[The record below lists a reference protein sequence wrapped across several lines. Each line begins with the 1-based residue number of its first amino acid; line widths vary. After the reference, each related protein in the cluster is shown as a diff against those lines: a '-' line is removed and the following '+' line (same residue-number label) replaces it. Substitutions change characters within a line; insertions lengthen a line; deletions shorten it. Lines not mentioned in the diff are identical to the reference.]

1 MARSDGG
8 SVADDGER
16 ERGFTTLDGQRVVP
30 REGLAIGRRTAA
42 LLAGLAVLA
51 VALAYD
57 LLVAGGDP
65 LVAGWDPVAIDWLF
79 LPALYALVLYV
90 VVPLVTRPARARAH
104 WEQLRHNRLAT
115 ASFVYVVGFVLV
127 GTLGPV
133 VVGLPT
139 SDLARSH
146 LPPAF
151 LTTPAAFVTDCAGPV
166 VEGACRGTLEHP
178 LGTNIYGQ
186 SLVALLVAGA
196 RVALQV
202 VVVTGALVVPIAVA
216 VGVLAGYYGG
226 RIDDLLM
233 RYVDIQ
239 RSVPAFLVYLILI
252 FVFGRSLFMLVVV
265 FGLFNWGGVARLVR
279 ADVRQVTEQKFFLA
293 AENAGAGDLQL
304 VRNHVVP
311 NVSGTVLAATTRM
324 VSTLILIEAA
334 LAYLNLNDM
343 NVPSWGESIAAGFQ
357 APFPEMWWMSTL
369 PALALT
375 ITVVAFSVL
384 GNALADVLDPRQ
396 TGDA

>member
-1 MARSDGG
+1 MGRSDRG
-8 SVADDGER
+8 SVADEGEP
-16 ERGFTTLDGQRVVP
+16 ERGFTTIDGQRIVP

-51 VALAYD
+51 VALASD
-57 LLVAGGDP
+57 LLWIGDGP
-65 LVAGWDPVAIDWLF
+65 LVLGWDPVAIDWLF
-79 LPALYALVLYV
+79 LPALYAFVLYV
-90 VVPLVTRPARARAH
+90 VVPLVTRPARTRTY
-104 WEQLRHNRLAT
+104 WKQLRHNRLAT
-115 ASFVYVVGFVLV
+115 ASLVYVVGFVLV
-127 GTLGPV
+127 GALGPV

-139 SDLARSH
+139 ADLTRSH

-151 LTTPAAFVTDCAGPV
+151 LSTPAAFVTECAGPV
-166 VEGACRGTLEHP
+166 VEGACRGTLEYP

-186 SLVALLVAGA
+186 SMVAILVAGA

-202 VVVTGALVVPIAVA
+202 VVVTGAMVVPIAVA
-216 VGVLAGYYGG
+216 VGVVAGYYGG
-226 RIDDLLM
+226 RIDQLLM

-252 FVFGRSLFMLVVV
+252 FVFGRSLFLLVVV

-279 ADVRQVTEQKFFLA
+279 ADARQVREEKFFLA
-293 AENAGAGDLQL
+293 AENAGASDLQL
-304 VRNHVVP
+304 VRDHVVP
-311 NVSGTVLAATTRM
+311 NVSATVLAATTRM

-357 APFPEMWWMSTL
+357 APFPEMWWISSL
-369 PALALT
+369 PAVALT
-375 ITVVAFSVL
+375 LTVVAFSVL

-396 TGDA
+396 TGDS